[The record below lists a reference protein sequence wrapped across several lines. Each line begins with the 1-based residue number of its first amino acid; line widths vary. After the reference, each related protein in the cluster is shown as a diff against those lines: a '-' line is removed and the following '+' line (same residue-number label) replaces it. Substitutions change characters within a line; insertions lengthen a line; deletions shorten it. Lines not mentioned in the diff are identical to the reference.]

1 VLSVGDPPNVGEGG
15 SAVIVIGVDAHKQT
29 HTVVAVDIAGRQL
42 DELTVSAREDGHQQ
56 LLRFAARLDIDR
68 IWAVEDCRHVSGALE
83 RFLLRSG
90 QTVIRVPPK
99 LMAGQRKA
107 ARTYGKS
114 DPIDAL
120 AVARAAIREPD
131 LPKARLAGPE
141 REIALILDFRADLV
155 SESTRTQSRLR
166 WLLHDL
172 DPDIVPAAR
181 ALSKRG
187 VLLTVGRRLARREQ
201 TVQVKV
207 CREMIRV
214 LLELVRRI
222 NALEAQLRPLVK
234 RHAAAL
240 LAIPGVGVITAARL
254 IAEIAHIDRFR
265 TDAQL
270 AIYAGAAPLDASS
283 GKQRRHRL
291 NRTGNRQLNSA
302 LHVIA
307 LTQARIHPPAR
318 EYLARRRSEG
328 KTTTE
333 AIRALKRHL
342 ARMIFRAFKALQTTS
357 ERASIPIQG
366 APSVGCLT

>member
-1 VLSVGDPPNVGEGG
+1 
-15 SAVIVIGVDAHKQT
+15 
-29 HTVVAVDIAGRQL
+29 
-42 DELTVSAREDGHQQ
+42 
-56 LLRFAARLDIDR
+56 
-68 IWAVEDCRHVSGALE
+68 
-83 RFLLRSG
+83 
-90 QTVIRVPPK
+90 
-99 LMAGQRKA
+99 
-107 ARTYGKS
+107 
-114 DPIDAL
+114 L
-120 AVARAAIREPD
+120 AVARAAIREPN

-141 REIALILDFRADLV
+141 RDIALLLDLRADLV
-155 SESTRTQSRLR
+155 SDSTRMQSRLR

-181 ALSKRG
+181 ALSNRG

-201 TVQVKV
+201 TVQVRV
-207 CREMIRV
+207 CREMVRV

-222 NALEAQLRPLVK
+222 NDLEAQLRPLV
-234 RHAAAL
+234 RRQAAIL
-240 LAIPGVGVITAARL
+240 LAIPGVGVLTAARL
-254 IAEIAHIDRFR
+254 IAEIAHIDRFQ

-307 LTQARIHPPAR
+307 LTQIRIHPPAR

-328 KTTTE
+328 KTTAE

-342 ARMIFRAFKALQTTS
+342 ARMIFRTFKALHAAQTRT
-357 ERASIPIQG
+357 PIAIQT
-366 APSVGCLT
+366 APSTRC